1 MKANRAVDVKF
12 IVTLK
17 PLLVV
22 TWKFK
27 KKCKVLISHFK
38 MLSVWNHTNTAVQ

>member
-12 IVTLK
+12 TLTLK

-27 KKCKVLISHFK
+27 KNVKY
-38 MLSVWNHTNTAVQ
+38 

>member
-12 IVTLK
+12 ILTLK

-22 TWKFK
+22 TWKLK
-27 KKCKVLISHFK
+27 KNVKY
-38 MLSVWNHTNTAVQ
+38 

>member
-12 IVTLK
+12 ILTLK
-17 PLLVV
+17 PLLDV

-27 KKCKVLISHFK
+27 KNVKY
-38 MLSVWNHTNTAVQ
+38 